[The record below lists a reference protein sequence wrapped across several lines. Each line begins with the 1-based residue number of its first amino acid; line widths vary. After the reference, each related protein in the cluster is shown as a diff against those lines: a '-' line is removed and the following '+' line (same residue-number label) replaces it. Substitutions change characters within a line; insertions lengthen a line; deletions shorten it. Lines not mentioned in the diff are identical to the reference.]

1 MYKVAFINNCSDWSW
16 GLIVDELAAI
26 LKRNFKI
33 EQYNT
38 PMNTLIDPKLIDGC
52 DAVVVQNVDH
62 LRNIDKDKLPKVI
75 GRIGGMFIGGGNS
88 KNRFDDLF
96 KECGAVIATN
106 YELLNIARQCNDES
120 FIIPNGL
127 DLNIFKPAENPV
139 KRNKFTV
146 GFCGNITG
154 IGLHY
159 KGFKFFGEAVTS
171 LYGEVDT
178 KKLFYRDNQIP
189 HERMVEDFYHQIDCL
204 ISLSVAEGCSNTI
217 KEALACG
224 VPVIT
229 TKVGFH
235 GEMLKDGFDCLFVE
249 RDSVDVASAIRKLMN
264 NIDLQTRLSLNGR
277 DFAEKYHNITV
288 VAALYKK
295 VITETINRR
304 YKNGR

>member
-1 MYKVAFINNCSDWSW
+1 MNKVAFVNNCDDWSW
-16 GLIVDELAAI
+16 GLVVNNLVVNLSKYFNI
-26 LKRNFKI
+26 K
-33 EQYNT
+33 QYNS
-38 PMNTLIDPKLIDGC
+38 PMNTPIKTSIFENNN
-52 DAVVVQNVDH
+52 VVITQNVDH
-62 LRNIDKDKLPKVI
+62 LRNIDEKWLPKVI
-75 GRIGGMFIGGGNS
+75 GRIGGMFIGDGNS

-106 YELLNIARQCNDES
+106 YELLNIARQCNNES

-127 DLNIFKPAENPV
+127 DLDVFKPAETPTE
-139 KRNKFTV
+139 REKFTV
-146 GFCGNITG
+146 GFSGNITG
-154 IGLHY
+154 LGLHY
-159 KGFKFFGEAVTS
+159 KGFKIFGEAVTS
-171 LYGEVDT
+171 MYGEIET

-189 HERMVEDFYHQIDCL
+189 YNRMVPDFYHQIDCL

-235 GEMLKDGFDCLFVE
+235 GEMLKDGLDCLFVE

-277 DFAEKYHNITV
+277 GFAEKYHNINV

-304 YKNGR
+304 YENGR

>member
-1 MYKVAFINNCSDWSW
+1 MNKVAFVNNCDDWSW
-16 GLIVDELAAI
+16 GLVVNNLVVNLSKYFNI
-26 LKRNFKI
+26 K
-33 EQYNT
+33 QYNS
-38 PMNTLIDPKLIDGC
+38 PMNTPIKTSIFENNN
-52 DAVVVQNVDH
+52 VVITQNVDH
-62 LRNIDKDKLPKVI
+62 LRNIDEKWLPKVI
-75 GRIGGMFIGGGNS
+75 GRIGGMYTGPGNS
-88 KNRFDDLF
+88 KNRFDGLL
-96 KECGAVIATN
+96 KKCGAVIATN
-106 YELLNIARQCNDES
+106 YELLEIARCCNDES

-178 KKLFYRDNQIP
+178 KKLLYRDNQIP

-235 GEMLKDGFDCLFVE
+235 GEMLKDGLDCLFVE

-277 DFAEKYHNITV
+277 GFAEKFHNINV